1 MNGKENGG
9 SPSQERETGRAA
21 RKIADATKSESKVG
35 NATRVRHA
43 RVVKNVTAPSLLF
56 GEKAERKELVSCRP
70 LPSDNNYF

>member
-43 RVVKNVTAPSLLF
+43 RVVKKRHCSVPSLWRKG
-56 GEKAERKELVSCRP
+56 GEERACFVPTASIR
-70 LPSDNNYF
+70 